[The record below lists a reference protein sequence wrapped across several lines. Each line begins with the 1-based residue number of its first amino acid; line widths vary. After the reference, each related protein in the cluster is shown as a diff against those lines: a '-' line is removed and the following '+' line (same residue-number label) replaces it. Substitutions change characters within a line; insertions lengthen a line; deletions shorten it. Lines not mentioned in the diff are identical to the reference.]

1 MSNDK
6 FDAII
11 VGMGHQGLTCANLLA
26 QSGLSVAVLDITSPV
41 PGGLSYDLF
50 AEGCRTGPCAHA
62 PVPVDQSLAERLG
75 LEDRGFMMKPEQT
88 CSFAPA
94 SMKDGNYLFATASRA
109 ATQREIARISEVD
122 ADAFMN
128 FSDEVHNLS
137 TILDQVGAN
146 LPPYSQDGWK
156 DLWGVFETG
165 RLLSEGG
172 DAAQSL
178 FAKLMNSSLEQAV
191 SDMFQS
197 PQVRA
202 FITAQATMASMT
214 VPSRK
219 GSAASL
225 IQYMLGLGGHRP
237 YRGDWQP
244 LRGSL
249 HHYLTALTQG
259 AIDRDV
265 SFFPGQTAVRLKIEG
280 DRVTGVVLSD
290 NDVIESAVVIA
301 DLNPLTLFDQMIG
314 NDNLPSDL
322 QMRLVPLRQGGG
334 FVRLKVALSAMPK
347 FASLTGSSDQSFLS
361 GEILMA
367 PSPDYISEARKD
379 AKAEGGSHRPVI
391 SMVIPS
397 LTSDN
402 LAPQGQHVASI
413 IAQYYEPGLPNDAD
427 NWGAIAGSVY
437 AALETVAPGFSKLIN
452 TTAVYMGDNM
462 TRTIGPINRESL
474 GGGHPLTQL
483 FGGLFGHHGLGASI
497 PYANLIMCGY
507 GPEASASPHFNR
519 GGETAASMI
528 IQSAA

>member
-1 MSNDK
+1 MSDNK

-11 VGMGHQGLTCANLLA
+11 VGMGHQGLIAANLLA
-26 QSGLSVAVLDITSPV
+26 QGGLSVAVLDIASPV

-50 AEGCRTGPCAHA
+50 AQGCRTGPCAHA
-62 PVPVDQSLAERLG
+62 PVPVDQALAERLG
-75 LEDRGFMMKPEQT
+75 LEERGFMMKPEQT

-94 SMKDGNYLFATASRA
+94 SLNSGSYLFATASRA
-109 ATQREIARISEVD
+109 ATQREIARISESD
-122 ADAFMN
+122 AETFMK
-128 FSDEVHNLS
+128 FSDEVHQLAQ
-137 TILDQVGAN
+137 ILETVGAS
-146 LPPYSQDGWK
+146 LPPYSLDGWK

-165 RLLSEGG
+165 RLLAEGG
-172 DAAQSL
+172 DSAQAM
-178 FAKLMNSSLEQAV
+178 FVRLMNSSLDHAV
-191 SDMFQS
+191 ADMFKS

-214 VPSRK
+214 VASRK

-249 HHYLTALTQG
+249 HHYLKSLTQG

-265 SFFPGQTAVRLKIEG
+265 TFFPGQTATRLKIEG
-280 DRVTGVVLSD
+280 NRVTGVVLSD
-290 NDVIESAVVIA
+290 NEMIEGGTIIA

-314 NDNLPSDL
+314 NDNIPADL
-322 QMRLVPLRQGGG
+322 QMRLAPLRQGSG

-347 FASLTGSSDQSFLS
+347 FTSLTGSSDAGFLS

-367 PSPDYISEARKD
+367 PTPDYISEARRD

-397 LTSDN
+397 LASDE
-402 LAPQGQHVASI
+402 LAPQGRHVASI
-413 IAQYYEPGLPNDAD
+413 IAQYYEPNLPNDAD
-427 NWGAIAGSVY
+427 NWGAIAESVY
-437 AALETVAPGFSKLIN
+437 GALETVAPGFSKLVD
-452 TTAVYMGDNM
+452 TAAVYMGDNM

-483 FGGLFGHHGLGASI
+483 FGGLFGHHGLGAGI
-497 PYANLIMCGY
+497 PYDNLLLCGY

-519 GGETAASMI
+519 GGETAASMVM
-528 IQSAA
+528 QKAA